1 MASKH
6 DEMLIYHLHIT
17 VLDATT
23 GTNFHL
29 PREKS
34 KCLRQRATSV
44 TKGPPLEVAWAD
56 SAPAP
61 RGPGLPSAKG
71 HMLTQCSSLQRAVFA
86 PCSPTRSA
94 LQWERKLESIPPDL
108 ELFGFG
114 HKMLWE
120 ILAHGKGID
129 LQEEGDCQVP
139 PTLLQHCGCTQ
150 PQDREM
156 VLI

>member
-1 MASKH
+1 MTFTLQSL
-6 DEMLIYHLHIT
+6 MLQQELIFICQGRRANVWDRELHQWRRD
-17 VLDATT
+17 L
-23 GTNFHL
+23 L
-29 PREKS
+29 
-34 KCLRQRATSV
+34 
-44 TKGPPLEVAWAD
+44 WAD